1 MITLNLCP
9 IQIERALSMK
19 IKSWKLIK
27 FIEDHLISSIIV
39 QRKIQLNEVRM
50 VYFEYTIFYVR
61 KEKLQAS
68 EFDNLFF
75 HMLIQAKSQ
84 TIQVTYR

>member
-50 VYFEYTIFYVR
+50 VYFEYTIFLCKKR
-61 KEKLQAS
+61 EITSLR
-68 EFDNLFF
+68 
-75 HMLIQAKSQ
+75 I
-84 TIQVTYR
+84 